1 MRWAPECLGPR
12 KWHGAQHVMNFA
24 LTQMTRGRLCRL
36 APCCAFGSHKRSQ
49 GNRRGCRLHLG
60 CTWHALTLTHPFLLG
75 YTYFK
80 QNIIF
85 VQRDLTSILRYHTL
99 SNWSNPK
106 PLDRHLQR
114 WLKVPV
120 EEQAKT
126 IISLIIII
134 WVFFKSW
141 PGNPVNSF
149 LSILYLTATLISES
163 WLRTSSLVRFVEMML
178 KAEQQVKYGVN
189 EQRYKLN

>member
-1 MRWAPECLGPR
+1 MIWSMQIPQKYKNQGSTLSTGTLLCF
-12 KWHGAQHVMNFA
+12 W
-24 LTQMTRGRLCRL
+24 LTQ
-36 APCCAFGSHKRSQ
+36 KSQ
-49 GNRRGCRLHLG
+49 GNRRGCRVHLG

-85 VQRDLTSILRYHTL
+85 VQRDLTSIYLINKSIHCYHTL
-99 SNWSNPK
+99 SGWSNPK
-106 PLDRHLQR
+106 PLDRHLQTR
-114 WLKVPV
+114 LKV

-134 WVFFKSW
+134 WVFFKAW